1 MNNDLKPRKTS
12 ECPPT
17 EKDGEVFDSRWLSGR
32 NSVIAW
38 SSLHKLWVTKKVISV
53 TSYPDCYPFW
63 IPAPPNP
70 EITPEPTRYI
80 CVQKCPELDLD
91 HEPHCTTISP
101 ATVYEDC
108 DGCPVG
114 NIPKW
119 EEDTNHD

>member
-1 MNNDLKPRKTS
+1 MNNGLKPRKTA

-17 EKDGEVFDSRWLSGR
+17 EADGEVFDSRWLSGR

-70 EITPEPTRYI
+70 E
-80 CVQKCPELDLD
+80 
-91 HEPHCTTISP
+91 
-101 ATVYEDC
+101 
-108 DGCPVG
+108 
-114 NIPKW
+114 
-119 EEDTNHD
+119 EDTSHD